1 MGDFQKLNVW
11 QKSKDLAVFI
21 YKLSSEG
28 DFARDFGLQD
38 QIRRASVSIAA
49 NIAEGEQ
56 LQSNLQA
63 TRHFYIAR
71 GSAAELL
78 THVIIAHEIK
88 YINLTDFQNLQE
100 KINEVS
106 GMLTN
111 LIKARRSPKPGQQQ

>member
-11 QKSKDLAVFI
+11 QKSKDLAVYL
-21 YKLSSEG
+21 YKLSNEG
-28 DFARDFGLQD
+28 DLAKDFGLKD
-38 QIRRASVSIAA
+38 QIKRASVSIAA

-63 TRHFYIAR
+63 IRHFYIAR

-78 THVIIAHEIK
+78 THLIIAHEIN
-88 YINLTDFQNLQE
+88 YITKMDYQDLQE
-100 KINEVS
+100 KINEIS

-111 LIKARRSPKPGQQQ
+111 LIKARQNSKPK